1 MSTQHTFELII
12 VYHPLPD
19 MMLEGFIARMRR
31 QDSAS
36 SRPRLLVLTEDARL
50 EEARR
55 HARRGPS
62 VVLSVDETRTLVEV
76 VESHLLGVAPRVATR
91 LPIRLDV
98 QLQDGTAVVMAQ
110 SEDLSRTGMLVRTDR
125 FYPLGTMVTFEAL
138 LPGDPRP
145 VQGEAEVV
153 HHTLVGMER
162 APSLGLRFL
171 FLKNEGLRRLLVFV
185 SRQIPSW

>member
-1 MSTQHTFELII
+1 MSTQHTFELIV

-19 MMLEGFIARMRR
+19 VMLEEFIATMRR

-36 SRPRLLVLTEDARL
+36 ARPRLFVLTEDARL

-62 VVLSVDETRTLVEV
+62 VVLSVDETRTLIEV
-76 VESHLLGVAPRVATR
+76 VESRLLSVAPRVATR

-98 QLQDGTAVVMAQ
+98 QLQEGTAVIKAQ
-110 SEDLSRTGMLVRTDR
+110 SEDLSGTGMLVRSD
-125 FYPLGTMVTFEAL
+125 FSYPLGTKVTFEAL
-138 LPGDPRP
+138 LPGNPRP
-145 VQGEAEVV
+145 VQGQAEVV
-153 HHTLVGMER
+153 HRTLVGMER

-171 FLKNEGLRRLLVFV
+171 SFRNKGLRRLRAFV
-185 SRQIPSW
+185 RQQTPPR

>member
-36 SRPRLLVLTEDARL
+36 ARPRLLVLTEDARL

-98 QLQDGTAVVMAQ
+98 QLQEGTAVVKAQ
-110 SEDLSRTGMLVRTDR
+110 SEDLSGIGMLVRSD
-125 FYPLGTMVTFEAL
+125 FSCPLGTKVTFEAL
-138 LPGDPRP
+138 LPGNPRP

-171 FLKNEGLRRLLVFV
+171 SFRNKGLRRLRAFV
-185 SRQIPSW
+185 SQQTPPR